1 MYASD
6 YLRVGATGLGVL
18 RSAPAIGAA
27 AMAVVLAYRPL
38 EHRAGP
44 TMLASVALFG
54 VATVVFGLS
63 RNFGLSLAA
72 LAVLGAADMVSVMVR
87 STVVQLRTPHEMR
100 GRVSAVNTMF
110 IVASNELGEFESG
123 ITAAWFGPVAAVVVG
138 GVGSIVVVALYALFF
153 PELRAIDRL
162 NDAA

>member
-1 MYASD
+1 
-6 YLRVGATGLGVL
+6 
-18 RSAPAIGAA
+18 
-27 AMAVVLAYRPL
+27 
-38 EHRAGP
+38 
-44 TMLASVALFG
+44 
-54 VATVVFGLS
+54 
-63 RNFGLSLAA
+63 
-72 LAVLGAADMVSVMVR
+72 MVR